1 VLFVHGGVQGGL
13 GGGPDNFA
21 KQKPLIER
29 GWQLKLVDRP
39 GFGHSPSRGPDDQDA
54 DSVWIAQTL
63 GEGSHLIGHSFG
75 GAAALLAAAKRPA
88 AVRSLVLIEPA
99 LQPMLVTDPESLKRP
114 QVQAALQIVGKFFLT
129 ARTPAEFANSFAASF
144 GQGDDGGDNPSV
156 AALHAHPERAATLG
170 CAVLRAH
177 TASPAQMRQAADT
190 VAQAKVPV
198 LVISGGYSPAHDATA
213 EVVAR
218 LTHGRHEL
226 VSAPNHFVQQ
236 SRPLQFN
243 KVVDAFM
250 RSADDARKRGTPAG
264 VG

>member
-1 VLFVHGGVQGGL
+1 
-13 GGGPDNFA
+13 
-21 KQKPLIER
+21 
-29 GWQLKLVDRP
+29 
-39 GFGHSPSRGPDDQDA
+39 
-54 DSVWIAQTL
+54 
-63 GEGSHLIGHSFG
+63 
-75 GAAALLAAAKRPA
+75 
-88 AVRSLVLIEPA
+88 
-99 LQPMLVTDPESLKRP
+99 
-114 QVQAALQIVGKFFLT
+114 
-129 ARTPAEFANSFAASF
+129 
-144 GQGDDGGDNPSV
+144 
-156 AALHAHPERAATLG
+156 
-170 CAVLRAH
+170 
-177 TASPAQMRQAADT
+177 MRQAADT

-243 KVVDAFM
+243 EVVDAFM